1 MEALTIE
8 ALKIWA
14 SLKGLELTDQ
24 ELTSL
29 LPLVVAARE
38 ATESLGEALTAEVE
52 PAPQYRIL

>member
-38 ATESLGEALTAEVE
+38 ATESLAEALTAEVE
-52 PAPQYRIL
+52 PAAQYRIL